1 MVIKGNSG
9 VVLSYSRSMAI
20 KGNSSVPSYGHSMA
34 IGGFLKKLSSIN
46 GHLNIRDM
54 DLF

>member
-1 MVIKGNSG
+1 MVIKGNSD
-9 VVLSYSRSMAI
+9 VLSYGRSMTI
-20 KGNSSVPSYGHSMA
+20 KGNSSVPSYGHIMA

-46 GHLNIRDM
+46 GQLNTRDM